1 MSLISRVE
9 ISNYLTEGLESNH
22 FANWNPMLTG
32 ITLRMDCQS
41 SLVNITNGGGKTSMA
56 ELLLV
61 LSRDKSLLQ
70 RVRDKSA
77 PKGRGYTHARIEF
90 REVEKKSFREPSLLE
105 IDPENQPGQ
114 TRVIGVTL
122 NNDVADAPIFY
133 SYSGTLEDSPCYTLV
148 NGVLNNVPD
157 DAFVKK
163 TKSIQGCQWN
173 TLRNASEW
181 QAHVGDAI
189 SMDVV
194 RRNTIYQNKGSD
206 DKNASF
212 FSFKPRAGDSYD
224 AAFFKFVVAPDL
236 LTNLLNTFAEE
247 DETSVEDTL
256 HTSLSQI
263 VTSERDMARKQENLE
278 HRETAIGVE
287 LKPVVDAGTTANKTR
302 EAMQTALRDVKKD
315 VALLQHYGSQNSPHA
330 VLGLPRSI
338 DKLMRSTEQDKRIR
352 MAIKGMVIHRDDGIL
367 ILDKTLSELA
377 GIDVKRIGEI
387 ADRKRISNS
396 TLNSQVIDF
405 SCDFDIFTSGA
416 TKGGHYRKGYAR
428 QAVATLLPLFADTSG
443 ATLMGLDDVLQAAFD
458 TAQAQ
463 IDTNPASLK
472 IYALES
478 TLNANAAT
486 LLTLNKEIEILG
498 KEIEGLQTQIQG
510 RVENE
515 AAWNKF
521 LSIAPNLPQELHNQP
536 RQAKE
541 WLATEVNNISAQMT
555 DMSTRKGELKAGW
568 ARYLNAID
576 EAGLSGI
583 EGIRTQY
590 SELTTQKKKLGNQLD
605 KAKKLAVESADK
617 LPNLERAA
625 MKAEQLVGNSKSQLD
640 RLNELKAFYEVFQ
653 SYFGE
658 IDPRDIEHPNTTLK
672 AVATRKEKAVN
683 ELKKESDDYA
693 ELVRLKASAVR
704 FNDIF
709 GIDCDALTANPIK
722 EHRGW
727 TEAQNLAMQ
736 NMQPLEPLVN
746 ALEGFRVK
754 YPNQTP
760 SQWIK
765 ATDVRRTELENEWRV
780 ADGALQATTVEIK
793 ALDNLSVVDDAAFG
807 RAWVVL
813 GGGPQRLYS
822 MLQSLEGPPERRIG
836 ALSALTGLLSAPVF
850 DTLEDLSAAAAL
862 LEQQDIGIP
871 LLLKAPLLQAIGAQG
886 EISGELRIMGFF
898 AGRYSR
904 QARILLDPVFA
915 KEQRAL
921 LVSRELEL
929 AARIDGLEKDLATV
943 DYRTDEYRMATQA
956 SEAIKAGSEAKY
968 ASYEAEL
975 NLVRQAL
982 RRLTPQI
989 KDDALACLDAQ
1000 RKYIQKGGSAK
1011 QVALESECD
1020 EFRERVRVIQ
1030 LEFEIAEKRT
1040 SEESLNAY
1048 TDAKRYANQGGDA
1061 ALEKAKNALQQHN
1074 AAHQIAKLEVAAHTE
1089 VQLELDNSVAEAEA
1103 ESKVTAFEQ
1112 DNSPDQFEELR
1123 LVVEFSKQTDEI
1135 AFMEGYKS
1143 AHDSAS
1149 GRSAQFIGFQ
1159 SNVNFDRAASYF
1171 ENLDKS
1177 EADLASNVAKKRS
1190 DQDEKQKAADG
1201 LVESNNLISGAEIP
1215 SWVALKKA
1223 IHDLAYEL
1231 GKQAAA
1237 TKAAH
1242 AEFAL
1247 LEEGQYPLAAHTL
1260 YASLQQVAD
1269 RLRAPTLEETNALV
1283 SLVSEVQFS
1292 IHSIDLQIG
1301 LDTFKSTR
1309 EAYRTATNAYAVK
1322 KQVFCDKAELEFGTK
1337 TAAFNAL
1344 ELDVIKR
1351 ATPEQISELNAL
1363 FERLNVSLDKDREDA
1378 AKAIHAAQAANEEA
1392 LKQLSSL
1399 ILVAQDNLEAMNK
1412 VMARYPNGCFKI
1424 KVQLAGENLINEI
1437 LMELTSGVKLLSS
1450 NAGDGTRALKRTNE
1464 GRIKDF
1470 LRETLIDKIFLEP
1483 KVNFI
1488 HSGIR
1493 AAESPV
1499 TEKLSTGQ
1507 KVALEFMWIVRQAEY
1522 EIERGIR
1529 KLSSKQAARKRQETN
1544 RVIFV
1549 DGIFSTLSDRHIIRE
1564 AFNGLGNLG
1573 GNFQII
1579 GFLHSPTWTNDSSVF
1594 PVYHVGKKLTN
1605 ASGER
1610 LVKFTESGRNPGTV
1624 GFFSSITR
1632 PHVPPA

>member
-9 ISNYLTEGLESNH
+9 ISNYLTEGLETNH

-56 ELLLV
+56 ELLLLV

-90 REVEKKSFREPSLLE
+90 REVDKSAYREPSLLE
-105 IDPENQPGQ
+105 VDPENLPGQ
-114 TRVIGVTL
+114 TRVVGVAL

-157 DAFVKK
+157 EAFVKK
-163 TKSIQGCQWN
+163 TKSIPGCQWN
-173 TLRNASEW
+173 TFRNASEW

-194 RRNTIYQNKGSD
+194 RRNAIYQNKGSD

-256 HTSLSQI
+256 HSSLSQI
-263 VTSERDMARKQENLE
+263 VTSEREMARKQENLE
-278 HRETAIGVE
+278 RRETAIGVE

-302 EAMQTALRDVKKD
+302 EAMQTALRVVKKD
-315 VALLQHYGSQNSPHA
+315 VALLQHYGSQDSPHA
-330 VLGLPRSI
+330 VLGLPRSV
-338 DKLMRSTEQDKRIR
+338 DKLVRSTEQDPRIR
-352 MAIKGMVIHRDDGIL
+352 KALKGMVIHREDGIL
-367 ILDKTLSELA
+367 ILDKTLGELA
-377 GIDVKRIGEI
+377 GIEVKRIGEI
-387 ADRKRISNS
+387 SDRKHIPNS
-396 TLNSQVIDF
+396 PLNSQVIDF
-405 SCDFDIFTSGA
+405 ACDFGFSTSGKA
-416 TKGGHYRKGYAR
+416 GGGHYRKGYTR
-428 QAVATLLPLFADTSG
+428 EAVAKLLPLFADTSG
-443 ATLMGLDDVLQAAFD
+443 ATLMGLDDVFQAAFD

-472 IYALES
+472 IYALKS
-478 TLNANAAT
+478 TLTANVAT
-486 LLTLNKEIEILG
+486 LQTLNKEIEQLG
-498 KEIEGLQTQIQG
+498 TEIAGLRTQIQG
-510 RVENE
+510 RAENE

-521 LSIAPNLPQELHNQP
+521 LNIAPHLPQELHNQP

-541 WLATEVNNISAQMT
+541 WLAKEVATISTQMNE
-555 DMSTRKGELKAGW
+555 MSSRKGELKSGW
-568 ARYLNAID
+568 ERYLKAID

-590 SELTTQKKKLGNQLD
+590 IELTEQKKKLGNQYER
-605 KAKKLAVESADK
+605 AKKKADESAKKRPD
-617 LPNLERAA
+617 LERAVIR
-625 MKAEQLVGNSKSQLD
+625 AEQLVRDSSDKVD
-640 RLNELKAFYEVFQ
+640 KLNELKAFYAVFQ

-658 IDPRDIEHPNTTLK
+658 VDPRDVEHPSTTLR
-672 AVATRKEKAVN
+672 AVTT
-683 ELKKESDDYA
+683 KKSNADADLARASNDYA
-693 ELVRLKASAVR
+693 ELVKFKASAGR
-704 FNDIF
+704 FIDIF
-709 GIDCDALTANPIK
+709 GSDCDALTADPIK
-722 EHRGW
+722 EHRDW
-727 TEAQNLAMQ
+727 SEAQSLAQQ
-736 NMQPLEPLVN
+736 NMQPLEPLVT

-754 YPNQTP
+754 YPDQTP
-760 SQWIK
+760 SQWID
-765 ATDVRRTELENEWRV
+765 ATDKRRTELTDQLRITN
-780 ADGALQATTVEIK
+780 DLLDTTDAEIE
-793 ALDNLSVVDDAAFG
+793 ALDNLSVVDDAAFS
-807 RAWVVL
+807 RAWAVL
-813 GGGPQRLYS
+813 GDGPQRLYA
-822 MLQSLEGPPERRIG
+822 MLQTMEGTPERRIG

-850 DTLEDLSAAAAL
+850 ETLEDLSAAAAV

-871 LLLKAPLLQAIGAQG
+871 LLLKAPLLQAIGTQG
-886 EISGELRIMGFF
+886 QISGDLQVMGFF

-904 QARILLDPVFA
+904 QARILLDPAFA

-921 LVSRELEL
+921 LVSRQVGLTKRIEALEQEL
-929 AARIDGLEKDLATV
+929 KTV

-956 SEAIKAGSEAKY
+956 GEAIKTGSEAKY
-968 ASYEAEL
+968 AAYEAEF
-975 NLVRQAL
+975 NLARQAL
-982 RRLTPQI
+982 HRLTPQI
-989 KDDALACLDAQ
+989 KDDALACLAAQ
-1000 RKYIQKGGSAK
+1000 RNYLQKGGEAR
-1011 QVALESECD
+1011 QGELETECVV
-1020 EFRERVRVIQ
+1020 FREKADAIAI
-1030 LEFEIAEKRT
+1030 EFDTAEKRAC
-1040 SEESLNAY
+1040 EESLNAY
-1048 TDAKRYANQGGDA
+1048 TDAKRYANLGGDE
-1061 ALEKAKNALQQHN
+1061 ALVKANHTLEQAN
-1074 AAHQIAKLEVAAHTE
+1074 AAHEAAKLEVETHTE
-1089 VQLELDNSVAEAEA
+1089 AQQELESAVTDA
-1103 ESKVTAFEQ
+1103 ESRATAFEQ
-1112 DNSPDQFEELR
+1112 DNSPDRIEELR
-1123 LVVEFSKQTDEI
+1123 LVVEFSKQADDI

-1143 AHDSAS
+1143 AHEIAA
-1149 GRSAQFIGFQ
+1149 GRSTQFIEFQ

-1171 ENLDKS
+1171 ENLGKS
-1177 EADLASNVAKKRS
+1177 EADLASTVANKLS
-1190 DQDEKQKAADG
+1190 DQGEKQKLADG
-1201 LVESNNLISGAEIP
+1201 LVEANKLIEGAEIP
-1215 SWVALKKA
+1215 SWLALRKS

-1231 GKQAAA
+1231 GSQAAA

-1242 AEFAL
+1242 ADFSL
-1247 LEEGQYPLAAHTL
+1247 LEEGQYPVASHTL
-1260 YASLQQVAD
+1260 YTSLQQVAD
-1269 RLRAPTLEETNALV
+1269 RLRAPTLEETNALA

-1292 IHSIDLQIG
+1292 IQSIDLQSS
-1301 LDTFKSTR
+1301 LDTFNKMQETF
-1309 EAYRTATNAYAVK
+1309 RTATSDYAAK
-1322 KQVFCDKAELEFGTK
+1322 KQVFCNKAELESGTK

-1363 FERLNVSLDKDREDA
+1363 FERLNVSLGKDREDA

-1399 ILVAQDNLEAMNK
+1399 ILVAQDNLEAMDK
-1412 VMARYPNGCFKI
+1412 VMGRYPSGCFKI
-1424 KVQLAGENLINEI
+1424 KVQLAGEDLINEI
-1437 LMELTSGVKLLSS
+1437 LMELTAGVKLLSE
-1450 NAGDGTRALKRTNE
+1450 NAGEGTRALRRTNE
-1464 GRIKDF
+1464 SRIKDF

-1493 AAESPV
+1493 ATESPV

-1522 EIERGIR
+1522 EIERGMR
-1529 KLSSKQAARKRQETN
+1529 KLSNRQAARKRQETN

-1605 ASGER
+1605 NSGER
-1610 LVKFTESGRNPGTV
+1610 LVKFTESGRSPGTV

-1632 PHVPPA
+1632 PHVPAT